1 MNTIYWLALVF
12 TPGIGSVTTRKLLD
26 RFGDIE
32 SIFDASPEEIAS
44 IPRISL
50 STAQTLLSTPFE
62 QLEAELLS
70 LNDEGVD
77 VLTWDDDQYPDNLL
91 ALNDAPGV
99 LFSRGSIL
107 PADSQAV
114 GIVGTRQPSEQA
126 VNFAQTLGRKLAER
140 GLTVISGLAAGVDT
154 AAHQGALVT
163 QKGRTIAVLG
173 SGIRVIHPSSNTQ
186 LAENIVYHGALLSEF
201 HPNAPPRGPQLMARD
216 RIISGLSQA
225 VIVVEAGVN
234 SGSLDTAAR
243 AKKQKRPVYAVPG
256 SSGTDALLKEGDR
269 PILPDMVDFD
279 VLAEE
284 ILKSPVC
291 NSNSTPKQGRLF

>member
-140 GLTVISGLAAGVDT
+140 GLTVISGLAVGVDT

-186 LAENIVYHGALLSEF
+186 LAEKIVYHGALLSEV

-225 VIVVEAGVN
+225 VIVVEASVN

-256 SSGTDALLKEGDR
+256 SSGTDVLLKKGAQQ
-269 PILPDMVDFD
+269 ILLGMVDFD
-279 VLAEE
+279 SLAEE
-284 ILKSPVC
+284 ILESPVC
-291 NSNSTPKQGRLF
+291 NTRSTPTQGRLF